1 MLKRLLPA
9 TISTLNDD
17 EVEVV
22 MSTGA
27 IARDGHILVPQ
38 GALLDNY
45 RQNPVVLWQ
54 HDAKMPVARAS
65 DIRVAGNDI
74 SAKITFAP
82 LGVSPDADKVRGLV
96 KSGIVNAVSVGFDPI
111 DGDPLDPRK
120 PYSGKRFTEWEL
132 LECSFVSVPADTGAV
147 VTAREHDPVVE
158 VNPNST
164 TISRAAVLKRGLYE
178 VSDLACLLASAGYL
192 QMWVEMEAEM
202 EGDGSDIPAK
212 FAAAL
217 KQLGQVLLEM
227 TVEELGEMFEGDDER
242 ARTIAVLKRGHAFV
256 ADAIRAGKKV
266 SKATKAQIQEAI
278 DHHERGLDCLRS
290 MCRDDDEG
298 GEMAHEP
305 AAARDAGDGMP
316 EKTTIIVPPERAAA
330 IERLRQLKVRGE
342 LSRRQVAA

>member
-9 TISTLNDD
+9 TISTLSDD

-38 GALLDNY
+38 GAQLDNY
-45 RQNPVVLWQ
+45 RANPVVLWQ
-54 HDAKMPVARAS
+54 HDAKVPVARAS

-74 SAKITFAP
+74 TAKITFAP

-111 DGDPLDPRK
+111 DGDPLDPRR
-120 PYSGKRFTEWEL
+120 PYAGKRYTEWEL
-132 LECSFVSVPADTGAV
+132 LECSFVSVPADTGAI
-147 VTAREHDPVVE
+147 VTARDAPLEGW
-158 VNPNST
+158 
-164 TISRAAVLKRGLYE
+164 LKRGLYE
-178 VSDLACLLASAGYL
+178 VSDLASMLASMGYL

-217 KQLGQVLLEM
+217 KQLGQVLIDM
-227 TVEELGEMFEGDDER
+227 TAEEVAELFEGDDDER
-242 ARTIAVLKRGHAFV
+242 SRTIIRGAKQ
-256 ADAIRAGKKV
+256 RAGKKV
-266 SKATKAQIQEAI
+266 SKATRAQIQEAI
-278 DHHERGLDCLRS
+278 DHHERGLDCLRA
-290 MCRDDDEG
+290 MCRDDEDMG

-305 AAARDAGDGMP
+305 EGTREGDGG
-316 EKTTIIVPPERAAA
+316 TAGTAVLIVEPPIMTVEQRDEFVER
-330 IERLRQLKVRGE
+330 IRQLKFKGE